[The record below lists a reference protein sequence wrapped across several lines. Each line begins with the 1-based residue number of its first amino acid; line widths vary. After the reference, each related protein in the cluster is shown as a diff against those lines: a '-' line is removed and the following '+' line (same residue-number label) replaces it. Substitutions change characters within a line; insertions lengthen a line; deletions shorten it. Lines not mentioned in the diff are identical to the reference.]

1 MLSVLGPALLA
12 VYVSA
17 ASLLARDE
25 YIELPRPVDAGRLV
39 DEESLELKPDER
51 PEEEDELDEP

>member
-1 MLSVLGPALLA
+1 LLA

-51 PEEEDELDEP
+51 PEDEDELDEP